1 MIISDFKNFPR
12 QGRVLGIDWGLR
24 RVGVAVSDPMRNF
37 VFVRDA
43 IVLPRGALDHA
54 ERVAAVAK
62 DEMCVGIVVGM
73 PVYQDGSAS
82 DTTKTVCDFIQDLKS
97 KTDLPI
103 ITVEENL
110 TSFAAQENIG
120 RARVGELKQKLDSEA
135 ARVIL
140 ENAIAMLNRG

>member
-54 ERVAAVAK
+54 ERVAMVAK

-120 RARVGELKQKLDSEA
+120 RVRVGELKQKLDSEA